1 MEKDKW
7 NLGIKKSYLERKY
20 LMKDIRKLTPDNYW
34 DYELGYWWFSDVSR
48 FAKVLCHVELYKMI
62 KDLPGTIAEFG
73 VYKANSLIRWLSL
86 REIFETSSSRRI
98 IGFDAFGS
106 FPTKDLSSVKS
117 DLNFIKE
124 FEKGGDGLS
133 LEETHSILKTKL
145 FTNYELIDGD
155 VRDSLPDFLKKN
167 NSERFSLIH
176 LDMDVYE
183 PTAFVLNQLYERL
196 VTGGL
201 IIIDDYNT
209 VEGATIATDEFIA
222 KHPNLKIEKLPYN
235 NIPSF
240 IRKC

>member
-1 MEKDKW
+1 
-7 NLGIKKSYLERKY
+7 
-20 LMKDIRKLTPDNYW
+20 MKDIRKLSADNYW

-48 FAKVLCHVELYKMI
+48 FAKTLCHAELYKMI

-98 IGFDAFGS
+98 IGFDAFGA
-106 FPTKDLSSVKS
+106 FPNKGLSNVKS

-124 FEKGGDGLS
+124 FEKDGGDGLS
-133 LEETHSILKTKL
+133 LEETNLILKAKS
-145 FTNYELIDGD
+145 FSNYELIDGD
-155 VRDSLPDFLKKN
+155 IRNTLPDYLKKN
-167 NSERFSLIH
+167 TNEKFSLIH

-183 PTAFVLNQLYERL
+183 PTAFVLRKLFNQL
-196 VTGGL
+196 VDGG
-201 IIIDDYNT
+201 IIVIDDYDT
-209 VEGATIATDEFIA
+209 VEGATIAVDEFIVQ
-222 KHPNLKIEKLPYN
+222 HPNLKIEKLPHN